1 MDERITGQPAVKAE
15 QNRRRLIALVN
26 KNLQLEFHSHVYRQ
40 VKPDEYQV
48 DDSDGGYLRN

>member
-26 KNLQLEFHSHVYRQ
+26 KNLQLESDSHVYRQ